1 VISSSTLRTVLINA
15 LPAFLPRQRWFAA
28 KARRLAGIEVEDL
41 GRLGRER
48 SAVVALALIQARYDD
63 GGAERY
69 CLLLSFSTEERPSA
83 IASADADGRR
93 EWIVEAGGEPA
104 AVRALLE
111 GLRSRAPVP
120 TEHGGRVR
128 CGDARGPEGEPGW
141 MEEVFSGSAKPLGA
155 EQSNTSLR
163 LGRRYVF
170 KLFRKIETG
179 ENPEVE
185 MGRFLGTRTAFAAAP
200 ALRGSVTYD
209 PARGEP
215 STLGVLQDWVESDG
229 VGFGTVVAG
238 LRGAAPSE
246 GLPERIAA
254 DMAALGRTTAD
265 LHVAL
270 GSDSTLT
277 EFAPEAPSTK
287 DLDSWALGVAARAER
302 VRRLLEAP
310 EGPLL
315 PPTRALAGRFLAL
328 LPGTR
333 AGAAFHVPA
342 EAPFRK
348 IRVHGDYHLG
358 QTLRTAGG
366 FVVLDF
372 EGEPGRSFAERRLKQ
387 CALKDVAGMTRSFEY
402 AWETARESAPSA
414 GSLPEA
420 GADADPAAAM
430 RATFLTAYRQGLR
443 ASRAPLAPERDDT
456 FGAWLDFFEL
466 DKALY
471 EIEYELNSRPDWVR
485 IPLRGA
491 VRILKRRAA

>member
-1 VISSSTLRTVLINA
+1 MISIPALRTALTGA

-41 GRLGRER
+41 GRLGRDR
-48 SAVVALALIQARYDD
+48 GAVVFALVQARYED

-69 CLLLSFSTEERPSA
+69 CLLLSSSTEERPSA

-93 EWIVEAGGEPA
+93 EWIVEAGGGPA
-104 AVRALLE
+104 AVRALLD
-111 GLRSRAPVP
+111 GLRSGAPVP
-120 TEHGGRVR
+120 TEHGGLVR
-128 CGDARGPEGEPGW
+128 CGDARGPEGEPAW
-141 MEEVFSGSAKPLGA
+141 MEEVFSGPAKPLGA

-163 LGRRYVF
+163 LGARYVF

-185 MGRFLGTRTAFAAAP
+185 MGRFLGTRTAFSAAP
-200 ALRGSVTYD
+200 ALRGSVTYQ

-215 STLGVLQDWVESDG
+215 STLGVLQDWVESEG

-238 LRGAAPSE
+238 LRDAAPS
-246 GLPERIAA
+246 GVLPERIGA

-270 GSDSTLT
+270 ASDSTLT
-277 EFAPEAPSTK
+277 EFAPEAPSAK
-287 DLDSWALGVAARAER
+287 DLESWSLGVGARTEQ
-302 VRRLLEAP
+302 VRRLLAAP
-310 EGPLL
+310 DGPLTS
-315 PPTRALAGRFLAL
+315 PARALADRFLAL
-328 LPGTR
+328 LPPAR
-333 AGAAFHVPA
+333 ASAAFPVPA
-342 EAPFRK
+342 EAAFRK

-358 QTLRTAGG
+358 QTLRTPGG

-372 EGEPGRSFAERRLKQ
+372 EGEPGRSFSERRRKQ

-402 AWETARESAPSA
+402 AWETARGSATDPP
-414 GSLPEA
+414 GP

-430 RATFLTAYRQGLR
+430 RGMFLAAYREGLR
-443 ASRAPLAPERDDT
+443 VARAPLAPERDDA

-491 VRILKRRAA
+491 VRILQRRVA

>member
-1 VISSSTLRTVLINA
+1 VIPIPALRTALEGA
-15 LPAFLPRQRWFAA
+15 LPTFLPRQRWFAA
-28 KARRLAGIEVEDL
+28 KARRLAGLEVEDL
-41 GRLGRER
+41 GRVGREPD
-48 SAVVALALIQARYDD
+48 AVVLALVRARYDD
-63 GGAERY
+63 GGTERY
-69 CLLLSFSTEERPSA
+69 CLLLSFSTEERPPA
-83 IASADADGRR
+83 IASAEDGGRR
-93 EWIVEAGGEPA
+93 EWILEAGGEPA
-104 AVRALLE
+104 AVRAILD
-111 GLRSRAPVP
+111 GLRSRAPSP

-141 MEEVFSGSAKPLGA
+141 MEEVFSGAAKPLGA

-185 MGRFLGTRTAFAAAP
+185 MGRFLGTRTAFTAAP

-209 PARGEP
+209 PPRGEP
-215 STLGVLQDWVESDG
+215 STLGVLQDWVESEG
-229 VGFGTVVAG
+229 VGFGAVVEG
-238 LRGAAPSE
+238 LRGAAPSQA
-246 GLPERIAA
+246 LPKRIAA

-270 GSDSTLT
+270 ASDSTLAD
-277 EFAPEAPSTK
+277 FAPEAPSAK
-287 DLDSWALGVAARAER
+287 DLASWAAGVGARAER
-302 VRRLLEAP
+302 VRRLLAAP
-310 EGPLL
+310 NGPLA
-315 PPTRALAGRFLAL
+315 PPARALADRFLAL

-333 AGAAFHVPA
+333 GAGFPVPA

-358 QTLRTAGG
+358 QTLRTPGG

-402 AWETARESAPSA
+402 AWETARGAAPSA
-414 GSLPEA
+414 DPAAVA

-430 RATFLTAYRQGLR
+430 CATFLAAYRVGLR
-443 ASRAPLAPERDDT
+443 TARAPLAPERYDA

-491 VRILKRRAA
+491 VRILERRGA